1 MVKTDAHLDEL
12 TGSEP
17 ELRHRE
23 AVPPLGVRLLEP
35 IPGSWAAAGA
45 VAWVVL
51 LAVGIAV
58 EPPPADPNAVDP
70 WFVDALGMVFL
81 VALLGAF
88 AGFGL
93 RRRWGPAASLAAS
106 GLLLVSTV
114 MCPVS
119 GHHTN
124 VGAWWG
130 VQLGCALALV
140 TTSTLGLRRG

>member
-1 MVKTDAHLDEL
+1 MVTNEVQLDEL
-12 TGSEP
+12 TRSEP
-17 ELRHRE
+17 EVQHRE
-23 AVPPLGVRLLEP
+23 AATPLAVRLLEP
-35 IPGSWAAAGA
+35 IPGSWAVAGA

-58 EPPPADPNAVDP
+58 EPPPANPNAVDP
-70 WFVDALGMVFL
+70 WFVDALGMIFL
-81 VALLGAF
+81 VTLLGAF

-93 RRRWGPAASLAAS
+93 RRRLGPAASLVAS

-124 VGAWWG
+124 IGAWWG
-130 VQLGCALALV
+130 VQVGCALALV
-140 TTSTLGLRRG
+140 TTSTLGLRRD